1 MFFGLKFS
9 IPGIFGVGKFSSI
22 LGRGGLKL
30 SRVFG
35 GYTTLAEDS
44 W

>member
-1 MFFGLKFS
+1 MFLGLKFS

-22 LGRGGLKL
+22 FGGLKL

>member
-22 LGRGGLKL
+22 LRGGLKL

>member
-1 MFFGLKFS
+1 MFWGLKFS
-9 IPGIFGVGKFSSI
+9 IPGIFGVGKFPSI
-22 LGRGGLKL
+22 FWGLKL

-35 GYTTLAEDS
+35 GYTKLAEDS

>member
-1 MFFGLKFS
+1 MFLGLKFS

-22 LGRGGLKL
+22 FGGGVKL